1 MMTMGRP
8 MIAMSRPRA
17 VRVSLGSTLA
27 TRTGLPQSPAGY
39 VSLAVRSLTMG
50 IALGA
55 TTVGPWAEAP
65 SAMFVLLAGVLLWA
79 LPGLAV
85 EAREPT

>member
-1 MMTMGRP
+1 MMT
-8 MIAMSRPRA
+8 MSRPRA
-17 VRVSLGSTLA
+17 VRVSLGPTLA

-39 VSLAVRSLTMG
+39 VSLAARSLAMG
-50 IALGA
+50 TALGA

-65 SAMFVLLAGVLLWA
+65 SAMIVLLGSVLLWA

-85 EAREPT
+85 EAREPA